1 MGKVNKNNVLASWI
15 DIEKFSEG
23 DIDLKAGDDKN
34 YKQLRRADLID
45 NWTNFFKAKLSEF
58 RYRNKIS
65 KEKVKNMGFTIY
77 FDIFRFDDLIN
88 DLSEKFNLPEEY
100 REDSN
105 SNKFTYCLSFSV
117 AENSFKLLEDQLFY
131 TMSGYAH
138 RYGKLPENILEV
150 EADLGKQI
158 AEFFEYDFEDGMMK
172 LISQELRWS
181 TRNYYVIHEDVTK
194 GEPLLHSFYLDDL
207 LWAKNEDYELLDR
220 YIDGFSGKQI
230 NLDSNNKSS
239 TFNGK
244 NIAEILEPKNYP
256 LGRFPSNP
264 KWGLSLMQQI
274 AVNVA
279 LNDPEKIRG
288 VNGPPGTGKTT
299 LLKDVFAELVV
310 RQAYEISKL
319 KDKHLTETHTYFRNG
334 KIAQLPV
341 EIADKNIL
349 VASSNNGAVQNI
361 VKELPQKGQ
370 LSDEFLKA
378 TMNVDYFSNI
388 SNSDGDFDN
397 WGMFATEGGKS
408 TNRQNMLEIIRQMA
422 EELKPE
428 YFISDKAV
436 YSKFTE
442 QYERVSAMRQKMQN
456 LFDACKK
463 KEKLRLKLEVKQQ
476 EYRQELSE
484 KEATY
489 EQLSCNIEELEN
501 LVDIQARKASVAKEQ
516 VVNKDYRIE
525 LIDSKIDET
534 KRHKPAMF
542 TLKKFICPRS
552 VETYVNEINEL
563 KSSKTALLQE
573 RVELQ
578 ARSESVQRQL
588 IESQENLQKSTTY
601 RERFQAEIISWKQES
616 EIKLSR
622 IEKKISSL
630 ELKLKDPNYMPLDL
644 SLAYADLQQT
654 APWSTKE
661 YRTEQS
667 KLFIYDLAVR
677 KQFLH
682 ENSKSLKG
690 SWNIWNRI
698 ADYSVPHKKHLIA
711 YAWDWVNFAIPVIS
725 TTFASFHGMFR
736 NMGAGSI
743 ANLFIDEAG
752 QATPQSAV
760 GAILRSKKVMAVG
773 DPAQIPPVIPLSNG
787 LISLI
792 ANKNNASEQIVNGDE
807 SVQTLVDSASRF
819 GYQKTEDE
827 WIGMPLW
834 VHRRCLDPMFSISNQ
849 ISYAGQMVL
858 ADSMSKAGK
867 GAWVDISGRSDDK
880 FVQEQA
886 NWLKNEILRRASD
899 GEVDTNNIYV
909 ISPFKNV
916 VTQLKQ
922 YLQTIGFPQKNI
934 GTVHTFQGKEAAI
947 VYLVL
952 GASFEESG
960 AASWAVST
968 PNLMN
973 VAATRAKKEFYIVG
987 DKKLYK
993 SLNSEVVIKT
1003 LSVLENTDI

>member
-1 MGKVNKNNVLASWI
+1 
-15 DIEKFSEG
+15 
-23 DIDLKAGDDKN
+23 
-34 YKQLRRADLID
+34 
-45 NWTNFFKAKLSEF
+45 
-58 RYRNKIS
+58 
-65 KEKVKNMGFTIY
+65 
-77 FDIFRFDDLIN
+77 
-88 DLSEKFNLPEEY
+88 
-100 REDSN
+100 
-105 SNKFTYCLSFSV
+105 
-117 AENSFKLLEDQLFY
+117 
-131 TMSGYAH
+131 
-138 RYGKLPENILEV
+138 
-150 EADLGKQI
+150 
-158 AEFFEYDFEDGMMK
+158 
-172 LISQELRWS
+172 
-181 TRNYYVIHEDVTK
+181 
-194 GEPLLHSFYLDDL
+194 
-207 LWAKNEDYELLDR
+207 
-220 YIDGFSGKQI
+220 
-230 NLDSNNKSS
+230 
-239 TFNGK
+239 
-244 NIAEILEPKNYP
+244 
-256 LGRFPSNP
+256 
-264 KWGLSLMQQI
+264 
-274 AVNVA
+274 
-279 LNDPEKIRG
+279 
-288 VNGPPGTGKTT
+288 
-299 LLKDVFAELVV
+299 
-310 RQAYEISKL
+310 
-319 KDKHLTETHTYFRNG
+319 
-334 KIAQLPV
+334 
-341 EIADKNIL
+341 
-349 VASSNNGAVQNI
+349 
-361 VKELPQKGQ
+361 
-370 LSDEFLKA
+370 
-378 TMNVDYFSNI
+378 
-388 SNSDGDFDN
+388 
-397 WGMFATEGGKS
+397 
-408 TNRQNMLEIIRQMA
+408 
-422 EELKPE
+422 
-428 YFISDKAV
+428 
-436 YSKFTE
+436 
-442 QYERVSAMRQKMQN
+442 
-456 LFDACKK
+456 
-463 KEKLRLKLEVKQQ
+463 
-476 EYRQELSE
+476 
-484 KEATY
+484 
-489 EQLSCNIEELEN
+489 
-501 LVDIQARKASVAKEQ
+501 
-516 VVNKDYRIE
+516 
-525 LIDSKIDET
+525 
-534 KRHKPAMF
+534 
-542 TLKKFICPRS
+542 
-552 VETYVNEINEL
+552 
-563 KSSKTALLQE
+563 
-573 RVELQ
+573 
-578 ARSESVQRQL
+578 
-588 IESQENLQKSTTY
+588 
-601 RERFQAEIISWKQES
+601 
-616 EIKLSR
+616 
-622 IEKKISSL
+622 
-630 ELKLKDPNYMPLDL
+630 MPLDL

-667 KLFIYDLAVR
+667 KLFIYALAVR

-858 ADSMSKAGK
+858 ADSMSQAGK

>member
-1 MGKVNKNNVLASWI
+1 M
-15 DIEKFSEG
+15 
-23 DIDLKAGDDKN
+23 
-34 YKQLRRADLID
+34 
-45 NWTNFFKAKLSEF
+45 
-58 RYRNKIS
+58 
-65 KEKVKNMGFTIY
+65 
-77 FDIFRFDDLIN
+77 
-88 DLSEKFNLPEEY
+88 
-100 REDSN
+100 
-105 SNKFTYCLSFSV
+105 
-117 AENSFKLLEDQLFY
+117 
-131 TMSGYAH
+131 
-138 RYGKLPENILEV
+138 
-150 EADLGKQI
+150 
-158 AEFFEYDFEDGMMK
+158 
-172 LISQELRWS
+172 
-181 TRNYYVIHEDVTK
+181 
-194 GEPLLHSFYLDDL
+194 
-207 LWAKNEDYELLDR
+207 
-220 YIDGFSGKQI
+220 
-230 NLDSNNKSS
+230 
-239 TFNGK
+239 
-244 NIAEILEPKNYP
+244 
-256 LGRFPSNP
+256 
-264 KWGLSLMQQI
+264 
-274 AVNVA
+274 
-279 LNDPEKIRG
+279 
-288 VNGPPGTGKTT
+288 
-299 LLKDVFAELVV
+299 
-310 RQAYEISKL
+310 
-319 KDKHLTETHTYFRNG
+319 
-334 KIAQLPV
+334 
-341 EIADKNIL
+341 
-349 VASSNNGAVQNI
+349 
-361 VKELPQKGQ
+361 
-370 LSDEFLKA
+370 
-378 TMNVDYFSNI
+378 
-388 SNSDGDFDN
+388 
-397 WGMFATEGGKS
+397 
-408 TNRQNMLEIIRQMA
+408 
-422 EELKPE
+422 
-428 YFISDKAV
+428 
-436 YSKFTE
+436 
-442 QYERVSAMRQKMQN
+442 
-456 LFDACKK
+456 
-463 KEKLRLKLEVKQQ
+463 
-476 EYRQELSE
+476 
-484 KEATY
+484 
-489 EQLSCNIEELEN
+489 
-501 LVDIQARKASVAKEQ
+501 
-516 VVNKDYRIE
+516 
-525 LIDSKIDET
+525 IDSKIDET

-542 TLKKFICPRS
+542 TLKKFICSRS

-588 IESQENLQKSTTY
+588 IESQEKLQKSTTY

-667 KLFIYDLAVR
+667 KLFIYALAVR

-711 YAWDWVNFAIPVIS
+711 YAWDWINFAIPVIS

>member
-150 EADLGKQI
+150 KTDLGKQI

-408 TNRQNMLEIIRQMA
+408 TNRQ
-422 EELKPE
+422 
-428 YFISDKAV
+428 
-436 YSKFTE
+436 
-442 QYERVSAMRQKMQN
+442 KMQN

-667 KLFIYDLAVR
+667 KLFIYALAVR

-858 ADSMSKAGK
+858 ADSMSQAGK

>member
-1 MGKVNKNNVLASWI
+1 MGKISKNNTLASWI

-23 DIDLKAGDDKN
+23 DIDLKEGGNTK
-34 YKQLRRADLID
+34 YKRLRNADCIG
-45 NWTNFFKAKLSEF
+45 NWTAFFKDKLSELEHHD
-58 RYRNKIS
+58 KTLQ
-65 KEKVKNMGFTIY
+65 EKNKNMGFTIY

-88 DLSEKFNLPEEY
+88 NLSEKFNLPEEY

-117 AENSFKLLEDQLFY
+117 EENSFKLLEDSLFY

-138 RYGKLPENILEV
+138 RHGELPKDILEV
-150 EADLGKQI
+150 EFDLKKQI
-158 AEFFEYDFEDGMMK
+158 AEFFEYDFEEGMMK
-172 LISQELRWS
+172 LIAQELKQP
-181 TRNYYVIHEDVTK
+181 TKNYFVLHKDVTK
-194 GEPLLHSFYLDDL
+194 RDTVLHSFYLDDL
-207 LWAKNEDYELLDR
+207 LWAKNENYELLNR
-220 YIDGFSGKQI
+220 YLEGFSGKQI
-230 NLDSNNKSS
+230 NLDSNNQSS
-239 TFNGK
+239 TFNSE
-244 NIAEILEPKNYP
+244 NIIEILEPKNYP

-264 KWGLSLMQQI
+264 EWGLSLMQQI

-279 LNDPEKIRG
+279 LNAPEKIRG

-319 KDKHLTETHTYFRNG
+319 KDKHLNETHTYFRYG
-334 KIAQLPV
+334 KIAQLPA

-370 LSDEFLKA
+370 FADEFLETA
-378 TMNVDYFSNI
+378 MSIDYFSNI
-388 SNSDGDFDN
+388 SNSAEDSDN
-397 WGMFATEGGKS
+397 WGMFATEGGKYA
-408 TNRQNMLEIIRQMA
+408 NRQRMLEIVRQMV

-428 YFISDKAV
+428 YFTSDKEI
-436 YSKFTE
+436 YSKFIE
-442 QYERVSAMRQKMQN
+442 QYKRVSAMRQKMQN

-463 KEKLRLKLEVKQQ
+463 KEKLRLKLEIKQKDL
-476 EYRQELSE
+476 RQEISK
-484 KEATY
+484 KEANY
-489 EQLSCNIEELEN
+489 EQIEHNIEELEKLIN
-501 LVDIQARKASVAKEQ
+501 IQAKKVEVIKEQ
-516 VVNKDYRIE
+516 VVNKDCRIE
-525 LIDSKIDET
+525 LINSKIDET
-534 KRHKPAMF
+534 KQHKPIMF
-542 TLKKFICPRS
+542 TLTKLIRPKS
-552 VETYVNEINEL
+552 VETYVKEITEL
-563 KSSKTALLQE
+563 QNARTVLLQE

-578 ARSESVQRQL
+578 DRVGNFQKQL
-588 IESQENLQKSTTY
+588 IESQEKMQNSVTYKERFKAEINSWRQKS
-601 RERFQAEIISWKQES
+601 EA
-616 EIKLSR
+616 KLSR
-622 IEKKISSL
+622 IEKQISSL
-630 ELKLKDPNYMPLDL
+630 KVKLEDPNYIPLDL

-654 APWSTKE
+654 APWSTRE

-667 KLFIYDLAVR
+667 KLFIYALAVR

-682 ENSKSLKG
+682 ENIKSLKG

-711 YAWDWVNFAIPVIS
+711 FAWDWINFAIPVIS
-725 TTFASFHGMFR
+725 TTFASFYGMFK
-736 NMGAGSI
+736 NMEVGSI

-773 DPAQIPPVIPLSNG
+773 DPAQIPPVNSLSNG

-792 ANKNNASEQIVNGDE
+792 ANKNDASERIVNGEE

-819 GYQKTEDE
+819 GYQKTETE
-827 WIGMPLW
+827 WIGIPLW

-858 ADSMSKAGK
+858 ANSVSKPGK
-867 GAWVDISGRSDDK
+867 GTWIDISGNSDDK
-880 FVQEQA
+880 FVKEQA
-886 NWLKNEILRRASD
+886 KWLKNEILRRVVA
-899 GEVDTNNIYV
+899 GEVDTNDIYI

-916 VTQLKQ
+916 VKQLGK
-922 YLQTIGFPQKNI
+922 YLKTIAFPEKNI

-952 GASFEESG
+952 GASFEEAG
-960 AASWAVST
+960 AASWAVAT

-973 VAATRAKKEFYIVG
+973 VAATRAKKEFYIIG
-987 DKKLYK
+987 DKKLYG
-993 SLNSEVVIKT
+993 SLNSEVVNKT
-1003 LSVLENTDI
+1003 FSVLERG